1 MEDLNQPDNENS
13 GPAKR
18 WLDEIHKAE
27 SRLKKYF
34 DRCKEITKRYRD
46 EREQYTGNYRNRSS
60 QRFNILWSNTQTI
73 LPMLYSRMPKPVI
86 ERRFKDNDRVSR
98 VASEMWEKA
107 TSTMIDLN
115 GFNEA
120 MKNSTLEYALYAQ
133 GCSWVRYKPTVQDV
147 EIAIMPGQ
155 PPMVEQQIV
164 YEEAIA
170 DFVRYEDFLYSD
182 SRTWE
187 EVDWVARRVFM
198 SRKEGLERFGD
209 VFKKVQ
215 LDQKQSTADTRLSND
230 SAYNKAIV
238 YEIWCKPENKVFWV
252 AKSYGQELLDEM
264 EPPIKFD
271 GFFPCPKPAFGTF
284 ATNKIEPVPDFM
296 QYQDQAYELDQTTNR
311 IGQLIK
317 SIKAVGLYDGAFSA
331 FGELLR
337 EGVDNQLFP
346 VTNDWDEFVKGG
358 GTRGMQNTIAMLPID
373 SSVQAMQA
381 LYQAREQTK
390 QTIYEITGISDI
402 IRGASNPDETATAQE
417 IKGRFGTMR
426 LQDKQAEIQ
435 RFARDNI
442 RLVAEVI
449 AEQFSPDTL
458 IKMSGMKLPTRQ
470 DVEIKYQQEVA
481 KFQQDMMQ
489 YQQVAMQ
496 AQQMGQQPP
505 PPPEQ
510 PTPPEVVTID
520 DVMELLQ
527 DDPIRNFK
535 IDIETDS
542 TIATD
547 YEAEKQSRVEFISN
561 VAPFLQQMIPAV
573 QAMPQ
578 LAEPLGEMLMFV
590 VRGFKAGRQL
600 ESSFEESFK
609 KLQEERAQPPSP
621 PPPDPMIELKKQQV
635 EGDLQLKRE
644 KIQGDL
650 ALQQEKLK
658 SDILFNQKRNLIA
671 EALSGYQQ

>member
-1 MEDLNQPDNENS
+1 
-13 GPAKR
+13 
-18 WLDEIHKAE
+18 
-27 SRLKKYF
+27 
-34 DRCKEITKRYRD
+34 
-46 EREQYTGNYRNRSS
+46 
-60 QRFNILWSNTQTI
+60 
-73 LPMLYSRMPKPVI
+73 
-86 ERRFKDNDRVSR
+86 
-98 VASEMWEKA
+98 
-107 TSTMIDLN
+107 
-115 GFNEA
+115 
-120 MKNSTLEYALYAQ
+120 
-133 GCSWVRYKPTVQDV
+133 
-147 EIAIMPGQ
+147 
-155 PPMVEQQIV
+155 
-164 YEEAIA
+164 
-170 DFVRYEDFLYSD
+170 
-182 SRTWE
+182 
-187 EVDWVARRVFM
+187 
-198 SRKEGLERFGD
+198 
-209 VFKKVQ
+209 
-215 LDQKQSTADTRLSND
+215 
-230 SAYNKAIV
+230 
-238 YEIWCKPENKVFWV
+238 
-252 AKSYGQELLDEM
+252 
-264 EPPIKFD
+264 
-271 GFFPCPKPAFGTF
+271 
-284 ATNKIEPVPDFM
+284 
-296 QYQDQAYELDQTTNR
+296 
-311 IGQLIK
+311 
-317 SIKAVGLYDGAFSA
+317 
-331 FGELLR
+331 
-337 EGVDNQLFP
+337 
-346 VTNDWDEFVKGG
+346 
-358 GTRGMQNTIAMLPID
+358 
-373 SSVQAMQA
+373 
-381 LYQAREQTK
+381 
-390 QTIYEITGISDI
+390 
-402 IRGASNPDETATAQE
+402 
-417 IKGRFGTMR
+417 MR

-505 PPPEQ
+505 QPPEQ
-510 PTPPEVVTID
+510 PLPPEVVTIE
-520 DVMELLQ
+520 DVMELLRN
-527 DDPIRNFK
+527 DPIRNFR

-635 EGDLQLKRE
+635 EGDLQLKKE

-658 SDILFNQKRNLIA
+658 ADVLFNQKRNLIA
-671 EALSGYQQ
+671 EALLGYQ

>member
-1 MEDLNQPDNENS
+1 MEDFNQPDNKNS
-13 GPAKR
+13 GPAKH

-46 EREQYTGNYRNRSS
+46 EREQSTGNYRNRG

-98 VASEMWEKA
+98 VVSEMWEKA
-107 TSTMIDLN
+107 TSTMIELN

-120 MKNSTLEYALYAQ
+120 MKNSTFEYALYAQ
-133 GCSWVRYKPTVQDV
+133 GCSWVRYKPTVEDV
-147 EIAIMPGQ
+147 EIAVVPGQ
-155 PPMVEQQIV
+155 PPMVERKTV
-164 YEEAIA
+164 YEEAIV

-198 SRKEGLERFGD
+198 SRQDGLDRFGD
-209 VFKKVQ
+209 VFKKVD
-215 LDQKQSTADTRLSND
+215 LDQKQSTADTRLGSD

-238 YEIWCKPENKVFWV
+238 YEIWCRPENKVFWV

-264 EPPIKFD
+264 EPPINFD

-284 ATNKIEPVPDFM
+284 ATNKIEPVPDFI

-311 IGQLIK
+311 IGNLIK
-317 SIKAVGLYDGAFSA
+317 AIKAVGLYDGAFSA

-346 VTNDWDEFVKGG
+346 VTNDWDDFVKGG

-489 YQQVAMQ
+489 YQQMAIQ

-505 PPPEQ
+505 QPPEQ
-510 PTPPEVVTID
+510 PLPPEVVTIE
-520 DVMELLQ
+520 DVMELLRN
-527 DDPIRNFK
+527 DPIRNFR

-547 YEAEKQSRVEFISN
+547 YESEKQSRIEFISN
-561 VAPFLQQMIPAV
+561 VAPFLQQMIAAI
-573 QAMPQ
+573 QSSPQ
-578 LAEPLGEMLMFV
+578 LTQPLGEMLMFV

-600 ESSFEESFK
+600 ESTFEESLK
-609 KLQEERAQPPSP
+609 KISEEQAQPLSP
-621 PPPDPMIELKKQQV
+621 PPANPMVELKKQQV

-658 SDILFNQKRNLIA
+658 ADVLFNQKRNLIA
-671 EALSGYQQ
+671 EALLGYQ